1 MIITIDGPSGVGKST
16 LSKALAR
23 HLGFGQIDSG
33 ALYRAVTLHCLRA
46 RAPFD
51 DMQALERCALGARV
65 ELHHSPHGDVVML
78 NGDVVDAELRDPE
91 VSRRIANVADLR
103 SVRELVNDV
112 QRHAARGRDL
122 ILDGRDCGTVV
133 FPDAEIKVYLTADAL
148 SRARRR
154 HEQMLLNKRPQAMQ
168 PLAEV
173 VADLEARDARDR
185 ARPFGAL
192 RQSPDAVVVDTSG
205 LTYEEGWQSLLRAVE
220 EHPAFRARL
229 ASTQE

>member
-1 MIITIDGPSGVGKST
+1 
-16 LSKALAR
+16 
-23 HLGFGQIDSG
+23 
-33 ALYRAVTLHCLRA
+33 
-46 RAPFD
+46 
-51 DMQALERCALGARV
+51 
-65 ELHHSPHGDVVML
+65 ML

-112 QRHAARGRDL
+112 QRRAAHGRDL

-173 VADLEARDARDR
+173 VSDLEARDARDR

-192 RQSPDAVVVDTSG
+192 RQAPDAVVVDTSG
-205 LTYEEGWQSLLRAVE
+205 LTYEEGWQLLLRAVE

-229 ASTQE
+229 ASTHAKLRSEG